1 MLTSVLEHIE
11 KASRSSV
18 QIALSLRSIY
28 SAISHQH
35 PHIQVPERTRA
46 KKTGPT
52 RLGFT
57 ASFGRD
63 LSRIY
68 KAQCVQAPRREVAK
82 FSP

>member
-11 KASRSSV
+11 KASRSRV

-28 SAISHQH
+28 SAISYQH
-35 PHIQVPERTRA
+35 PHIQVPERPLA
-46 KKTGPT
+46 KNGAT

-68 KAQCVQAPRREVAK
+68 KA
-82 FSP
+82 